1 MNEKELLESFENA
14 LIMQRSFNEFKSN
27 MKKRLKVAI
36 NFIEDLSNVNIKY
49 NYKKCFATFDRI
61 LVDSNKIKYI
71 SLKVSGIHINN
82 NYEETKIF
90 YKDKLFVF
98 RFVEIANNKIAGS
111 FVRVNIPLFFLDEN
125 FLEEFGEIYKNI
137 KLMDQ
142 IEKSDRK

>member
-14 LIMQRSFNEFKSN
+14 LIMQRSFNEFRSN

-71 SLKVSGIHINN
+71 ALKVSNIRMD
-82 NYEETKIF
+82 NYEDTKIF

-98 RFVEIANNKIAGS
+98 RFVEIVKGSVAGSS
-111 FVRVNIPLFFLDEN
+111 FVRINIPLFFLDEN

-142 IEKSDRK
+142 IEKSDKK